1 MFKTSPETIAKV
13 KEGCDILITT
23 PSGWEGASPWMS
35 TPTNVY
41 ITERGNQ
48 TNKVKVFTCYMTL
61 YQNSLLIS
69 LLKDLGS
76 KALGPAKEINRALM
90 EAYLLK
96 FLEGL
101 IPYAASAGAKSVVV
115 ESYLPMIVD
124 AFLEKGFKVLKKNS
138 FSNVYG
144 GSYEIVGKN

>member
-13 KEGCDILITT
+13 KEHCDILITT
-23 PSGWEGASPWMS
+23 PNQWEGASPWMS

-41 ITERGNQ
+41 ITERGNE
-48 TNKVKVFTCYMTL
+48 TNKIKVFTCYMNL
-61 YQNSLLIS
+61 YQGALFIS
-69 LLKDLGS
+69 MLKAVGS
-76 KALGPAKEINRALM
+76 KPLGPAKEINRALM

-101 IPYAASAGAKSVVV
+101 IPYAVSAGAKSVVV
-115 ESYLPMIVD
+115 ESDIPIIVD
-124 AFLEKGFKVLKKNS
+124 TFLEKGFKILKKNS

>member
-23 PSGWEGASPWMS
+23 PKKWEGASPWQS
-35 TPTNVY
+35 TPTNIY
-41 ITERGNQ
+41 ITERGNE
-48 TNKVKVFTCYMTL
+48 TNKVKVFTCYMSL

-69 LLKDLGS
+69 LLKALGS
-76 KALGPAKEINRALM
+76 KELGPAKEINSALM

-101 IPYAASAGAKSVVV
+101 IPYATIVGAKCVVV
-115 ESYLPMIVD
+115 ESDLPMIVD
-124 AFLEKGFKVLKKNS
+124 AFLEKGFRVLKKNS
-138 FSNVYG
+138 FSHVYG